1 VSNTR
6 YHMRTHSN
14 GSRQSTVG
22 RPTVLGN
29 EGEAELKDAISE
41 MLRMEHKI
49 NMNDLRRV
57 VRLVP

>member
-1 VSNTR
+1 
-6 YHMRTHSN
+6 MRTHSN

-41 MLRMEHKI
+41 MLRMEHGI